1 MSFAE
6 AGTAIPR
13 CIAVHFIHA
22 LSRVVNTGHG
32 SVCHQLG
39 QFLLDAMKSSVIVAY
54 NTEHPTQDID
64 MTRKLHNT
72 LMATIAS
79 SSLLVAGIMAGSRAA
94 PEFDTASTASTASVL
109 VSLDAQVEMVANSIE
124 QKEAAPIKQARA
136 VRHRRQ
142 SLAMPFYSFAPRS

>member
-1 MSFAE
+1 
-6 AGTAIPR
+6 
-13 CIAVHFIHA
+13 
-22 LSRVVNTGHG
+22 
-32 SVCHQLG
+32 
-39 QFLLDAMKSSVIVAY
+39 
-54 NTEHPTQDID
+54 

-94 PEFDTASTASTASVL
+94 PEFDTASTASVL
-109 VSLDAQVEMVANSIE
+109 VSLDAQGEMVANSIE